1 MTGHDSTRA
10 PLLGI
15 RPLWATAGMGVLL
28 AITAA
33 QLWASRSLVTHLW
46 WSVAAYLVFVAVSV
60 LAVQPAPDPFPLRR
74 AGLMAAA
81 LGAASTL
88 VTANYA
94 TGDPGLASWPGGAS
108 GTVFVILAMRG
119 RVEVAWLGLIL
130 TNAPTFVWSLETH
143 DAVLPAL
150 VLAAPN
156 LALVAGAHL
165 YRLSVG
171 RALTTAAEL
180 ERRHLREAAEAKAR
194 DTRLEVRQRAHQR
207 VVQLADPVLHQALIE
222 PSDPDL
228 PAAAMYA
235 EAVLRDAVHAPMFA
249 TEPLVDVIWSVRQRG
264 NRVDVRDDSQ
274 GPSGGRLAAQVATA
288 LEQRLQDVRGRH
300 VVVRLWDGDDDVRLS
315 VRVRD
320 HSLVVYRRAG
330 NDLEELAEL

>member
-1 MTGHDSTRA
+1 MTGHDSTRS

-15 RPLWATAGMGVLL
+15 RPLWAIAGMAILL
-28 AITAA
+28 TITAA
-33 QLWASRSLVTHLW
+33 QLWASRTLVTHLE
-46 WSVAAYLVFVAVSV
+46 WSVAAYVVFVVVSV
-60 LAVQPAPDPFPLRR
+60 LAVQPAPDPYPLRR
-74 AGLMAAA
+74 AALMAAA
-81 LGAASTL
+81 LGAASAL

-94 TGDPGLASWPGGAS
+94 TDDPGLASWPGGAS

-119 RVEVAWLGLIL
+119 RVDVAWWGLVL
-130 TNAPTFVWSLETH
+130 TNAPTFVWSAAVHH
-143 DAVLPAL
+143 DIVPAL

-180 ERRHLREAAEAKAR
+180 ERRHLSEEADARARE
-194 DTRLEVRQRAHQR
+194 TRVRVRQRAHQR
-207 VVQLADPVLHQALIE
+207 VVELAEPVLRRALTD

-228 PAAAMYA
+228 PSAAMYA

-249 TEPLVDVIWSVRQRG
+249 TEPLVDVVWAVRQRG

-274 GPSGGRLAAQVATA
+274 IASDPSLAEQVGHA
-288 LEQRLQDVRGRH
+288 LEQRLRDVSGGH
-300 VVVRLWDGDDDVRLS
+300 VVVRLWDVEDEVRLS

-320 HSLVVYRRAG
+320 HSLAVYRRAG
-330 NDLEELAEL
+330 DNLEELAEL